1 MHVRYK
7 ERNITVIGVIILIL
21 LLQAVIIVSLNV
33 KIGRSV
39 HHAGKVKQ
47 QKKQL
52 NRTIISDLHT
62 FPVPAAFRSEITYE
76 DSYGAGRIQGS
87 HEGCDLLDTQNTE
100 GRIPVVSATDGEV
113 TNIGWLYLGGYRAGW
128 LEKGG
133 WRIGIRSDNGNYY
146 YYAHLSSYA
155 GGMEVG
161 KKVQA
166 GEWIGFMGSTGE
178 GEEGTKGKFPV
189 HLHFGIYYQD
199 GTDEKAVDPYPYLL
213 KIEE

>member
-87 HEGCDLLDTQNTE
+87 HEGCDL
-100 GRIPVVSATDGEV
+100 
-113 TNIGWLYLGGYRAGW
+113 
-128 LEKGG
+128 
-133 WRIGIRSDNGNYY
+133 
-146 YYAHLSSYA
+146 
-155 GGMEVG
+155 
-161 KKVQA
+161 
-166 GEWIGFMGSTGE
+166 
-178 GEEGTKGKFPV
+178 
-189 HLHFGIYYQD
+189 
-199 GTDEKAVDPYPYLL
+199 
-213 KIEE
+213 

>member
-1 MHVRYK
+1 MYIHRTK
-7 ERNITVIGVIILIL
+7 KNIAAITLVFLIL
-21 LLQAVIIVSLNV
+21 LFQAIFIVVLNV
-33 KIGRSV
+33 KINQFNTLARGI
-39 HHAGKVKQ
+39 
-47 QKKQL
+47 KKHESRL
-52 NRTIISDLHT
+52 NHTIISDLHT
-62 FPVPAAFRSEITYE
+62 FPIPMAFRSEITYE
-76 DSYGAGRIQGS
+76 DSYGAGRIQGN
-87 HEGCDLLDTQNTE
+87 HEGCDLLDMQNTE

-113 TNIGWLYLGGYRAGW
+113 TNIGWLYLGGYR
-128 LEKGG
+128 
-133 WRIGIRSDNGNYY
+133 IGITAPSGIYY

-161 KKVQA
+161 KKIQA

-199 GTDEKAVDPYPYLL
+199 GTDEKTVDPYPYLL

>member
-1 MHVRYK
+1 MHTHYK
-7 ERNITVIGVIILIL
+7 DRNITVIGVILLIL
-21 LLQAVIIVSLNV
+21 LLQAVIIVVLNV
-33 KIGRSV
+33 KIDRSI

-47 QKKQL
+47 QEKQL

-62 FPVPAAFRSEITYE
+62 FPV
-76 DSYGAGRIQGS
+76 RIQGS

-113 TNIGWLYLGGYRAGW
+113 TNIGWLYLGGYR
-128 LEKGG
+128 
-133 WRIGIRSDNGNYY
+133 IGITAPSGVYY

>member
-7 ERNITVIGVIILIL
+7 ERNITVIGVIFLIL

-39 HHAGKVKQ
+39 HHAGEVKQ
-47 QKKQL
+47 QEKQL

-113 TNIGWLYLGGYRAGW
+113 TNIGWLYLGGYR
-128 LEKGG
+128 
-133 WRIGIRSDNGNYY
+133 IGITAPSGIYY